1 MKIKEMVNDY
11 INSICDPKKAEF
23 DKGLIDTKFEIK
35 GTKTRQIDD
44 FAKSLVRI
52 NADFYEIPLENYEE
66 IILAG
71 CYIGHSKAN
80 AEEKIN
86 MFKRVLPYI
95 DNWGTCDTI
104 IARLKGLESQK
115 QFFIDLLKEENPFY
129 VRVGIV
135 WLMKYQLKND
145 FKNVIN
151 LVSQVKNE
159 NFYVKMAIAWCYAE
173 AFVYDYD
180 YMYNFVKTID
190 DVFIRNKTI
199 SKACESYRVVPE
211 NKQALKMLRI
221 KPGQEEQDEE

>member
-1 MKIKEMVNDY
+1 MKIKEMVTDY
-11 INSICDPKKAEF
+11 INKISDPKKAEF

-71 CYIGHSKAN
+71 CFIGHSKASS
-80 AEEKIN
+80 EEKIK
-86 MFKRVLPYI
+86 MFKHVLPYI

-104 IARLKGLESQK
+104 IARLKGLEKEQ
-115 QFFIDLLKEENPFY
+115 QFFIDLLDSEEPFY

-145 FKNVIN
+145 FKKVVN
-151 LVSQVKNE
+151 LISKVNNE

-173 AFVYDYD
+173 AFVYDYE

-199 SKACESYRVVPE
+199 SKACESYRVKPE
-211 NKQALKMLRI
+211 NKQALKML
-221 KPGQEEQDEE
+221 KLTPGKEQDEE